1 MADPLFRSDASR
13 LHDTSAMPE
22 VPERIARI
30 EAIEGL
36 LGARDWC
43 GYEPLDSPVA
53 ADGLLELVHD
63 PAYVSRIEQ
72 ACATG
77 EALDPETPTV
87 PATMEAA
94 RHAAGGAAAM
104 VDALLG
110 GEAVGASLHR
120 PPGHHA
126 GRASASG
133 FCLFNNVAIAA
144 AHARAAHGIE
154 RVLVVDWDVH
164 HGNGTEAI
172 FWEDPRVC
180 FVSIHQSPLWP
191 GSGAL
196 ADAGSGEGEGLT
208 VNLPV
213 PPGSGNEVWE
223 ALVAHVVEPV
233 ADAWSPGLVLV
244 SAGFDAHRADPLAEC
259 MVDEAGFAAM
269 ARRIG
274 STGRRLGVPV
284 GVVLEGGYDVDA
296 LAASVAAT
304 LEAVREEP
312 EGEAPAPEPVSRMA
326 AEVLGRPAFS
336 RG

>member
-1 MADPLFRSDASR
+1 
-13 LHDTSAMPE
+13 MPE

-30 EAIEGL
+30 EAIEEL

-43 GYEPLDSPVA
+43 GYEPLASPA
-53 ADGLLELVHD
+53 ADDGLLELVHD
-63 PAYVSRIEQ
+63 AEYVSRIEQ
-72 ACATG
+72 ACMSG

-104 VDALLG
+104 VDSLLG
-110 GEAVGASLHR
+110 GQALGASLHR

-154 RVLVVDWDVH
+154 RVLIVDWDVH

-172 FWEDPRVC
+172 FWDEPGVC

-196 ADAGSGEGEGLT
+196 DDAGGGEGEGLT

-213 PPGSGNEVWE
+213 PPGSGNEYWE

-259 MVDEAGFAAM
+259 VVDEAGFAAM

-284 GVVLEGGYDVDA
+284 GIVLEGGYDVEA

-304 LEAVREEP
+304 LEALREDPER
-312 EGEAPAPEPVSRMA
+312 EGEPPAPDPVSGMA